1 MIKAKTCL
9 FIFSSLNYKKIY
21 KVYILIFNVILIKKP
36 HEKLLY
42 IGCWEK
48 ENFQF
53 FIIIIFFNMTI
64 WLSSCIG
71 VTIQVVLGLSSI
83 QLIERNRPLK
93 IAFQTWPQATKIS
106 VTFWRILLDRTIIIF
121 QKSKIWL
128 ALHFYLPVKVLVC
141 NPNTQCSINPWFTDI
156 ALTPN

>member
-53 FIIIIFFNMTI
+53 FIIIFFNMTI

-106 VTFWRILLDRTIIIF
+106 SHFEEFFWTEQLLFFKKVRSDWLCIF
-121 QKSKIWL
+121 IYQ
-128 ALHFYLPVKVLVC
+128 
-141 NPNTQCSINPWFTDI
+141 
-156 ALTPN
+156 